1 MMTIQ
6 EQIKNDM
13 VKAMKE
19 KNVELRDFLRVV
31 MAEFSRE
38 GKELP
43 DERVIAILKKLSA
56 NAAELNNDSEVKM
69 LNKYLPVMIGP
80 NQIKVIVAGLM
91 NQHGFSG
98 IQDMGKVMQ
107 EIKKLSIASSIDGKL
122 SSSIVRELLSK
133 S

>member
-1 MMTIQ
+1 MTIQ
-6 EQIKNDM
+6 EQIKDDM
-13 VKAMKE
+13 VQAMRE

-69 LNKYLPVMIGP
+69 LNKYLPSMLGP
-80 NQIKVIVAGLM
+80 VQIKVIVAGLIHA
-91 NQHGFSG
+91 HGFSG
-98 IQDMGKVMQ
+98 MQDMGKVMQ
-107 EIKKLSIASSIDGKL
+107 EIKKLPTSSQIDGKL

-133 S
+133 

>member
-1 MMTIQ
+1 MTIQ